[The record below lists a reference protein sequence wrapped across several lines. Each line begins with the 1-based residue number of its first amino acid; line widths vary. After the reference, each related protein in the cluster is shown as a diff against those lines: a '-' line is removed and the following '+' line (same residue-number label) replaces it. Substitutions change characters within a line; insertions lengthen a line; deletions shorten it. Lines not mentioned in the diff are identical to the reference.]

1 MPFLAVNHSAPF
13 PRSVRHPGSGQLAIA
28 PTRPPAHPPTRPH
41 THTKTVLA
49 LGPIAHSQGGVL
61 RGVGAY
67 CSSPVWSA
75 SAPAAAPRAW
85 YICVYMCGKHAMPQ
99 PVRHY
104 TRHHDARSAPRRLE
118 PGGMAPTRRET
129 GASRAQTAL
138 TDTPAIYTTA
148 PPPVSPW
155 AAALVHLALSSAAAS
170 SAAALSSAAAACTA
184 VTASTDTDIPAAAL
198 SCRRQAILASSRS
211 GRRRKSLVH
220 LAGWLASISL
230 GRDLASARPPESEVG
245 LSECARRD
253 ERSAHAREV
262 GTCIAHEGCA
272 HGGWRAG

>member
-1 MPFLAVNHSAPF
+1 MCVA
-13 PRSVRHPGSGQLAIA
+13 SVIGSPTHLPTLLPTHPSTHPHQNINFGPGCPAI
-28 PTRPPAHPPTRPH
+28 
-41 THTKTVLA
+41 
-49 LGPIAHSQGGVL
+49 
-61 RGVGAY
+61 GAY
-67 CSSPVWSA
+67 RYCRSS

-85 YICVYMCGKHAMPQ
+85 YICVYMCGKHAMPP
-99 PVRHY
+99 PVRYY

-118 PGGMAPTRRET
+118 PGGIAPTRREP
-129 GASRAQTAL
+129 GGSRAQTAL

-220 LAGWLASISL
+220 LAGWLASIS
-230 GRDLASARPPESEVG
+230 
-245 LSECARRD
+245 CA
-253 ERSAHAREV
+253 AV
-262 GTCIAHEGCA
+262 
-272 HGGWRAG
+272 

>member
-1 MPFLAVNHSAPF
+1 MY
-13 PRSVRHPGSGQLAIA
+13 
-28 PTRPPAHPPTRPH
+28 
-41 THTKTVLA
+41 
-49 LGPIAHSQGGVL
+49 
-61 RGVGAY
+61 GAY

-85 YICVYMCGKHAMPQ
+85 YICVYMCGKHAMPP

-118 PGGMAPTRRET
+118 PGGMAPTRRVT

-198 SCRRQAILASSRS
+198 SCRRQAILVSSRI

-245 LSECARRD
+245 
-253 ERSAHAREV
+253 
-262 GTCIAHEGCA
+262 
-272 HGGWRAG
+272 